1 MVATNFEIR
10 FTQSR
15 INYFE
20 TVLKRGADDSLKTL
34 IKAVIAKESNNNL
47 SAESIARVMKESY
60 TELGKNGGINSKAVV
75 KVAEILTGKSKFEVY
90 QYKDFKKDAAKVLKN
105 YGFINAILK
114 NIPSAGKDVLKDDAT
129 NKIFTAYASDTLKD
143 DALKAANA
151 YFKIV
156 ATTCGTGPFE
166 TIDLPEKDANSHH
179 VQNCLAQANEIAY
192 ALLADANCGSDK
204 LDCYRV
210 KESCYYAIADRLYD
224 LYNRGNV
231 EQMMV
236 DIKGEYPY
244 EQAVPDLPEIKKEI
258 LEYEENECL
267 RAKKKQIEEGLE
279 KLLKANDLLNETDL
293 DAMKYNNEIL
303 EKIVDK
309 IEEKSR
315 IELINNNQ
323 KKEIEDW
330 LVYAKKQMEEKDRE
344 IELLKT
350 ELEKTKLTNDS
361 EKLTEIEST
370 VQQYHHE
377 DL

>member
-1 MVATNFEIR
+1 MAATNFEIR
-10 FTQSR
+10 FAQSR
-15 INYFE
+15 IDYFE
-20 TVLKRGADDSLKTL
+20 GVLKRGADDSLKTL
-34 IKAVIAKESNNNL
+34 IKAVIAKESNSNL
-47 SAESIARVMKESY
+47 SAESIVRVIKESY
-60 TELGKNGGINSKAVV
+60 AELGKSGGVNSKAVV
-75 KVAEILTGKSKFEVY
+75 KAAEILTGKSKFEIY
-90 QYKDFKKDAAKVLKN
+90 QQKDFKKDAAKVLKN

-114 NIPSAGKDVLKDDAT
+114 NIPSAGKDVLKNDGKVFTGPADTITDD
-129 NKIFTAYASDTLKD
+129 NIKVLNNYA
-143 DALKAANA
+143 
-151 YFKIV
+151 KIV
-156 ATTCGTGPFE
+156 TTVCGIGPFI
-166 TIDLPEKDANSHH
+166 TADLPEKDANSHH
-179 VQNCLAQANEIAY
+179 VANCLVQANKIAY
-192 ALLADANCGSDK
+192 ALLADSNCGKDK

-210 KESCYYAIADRLYD
+210 KENCYYTIADRLYD

-279 KLLKANDLLNETDL
+279 KLLKANDLLNETDP
-293 DAMKYNNEIL
+293 DTMKYNNEVL

-309 IEEKSR
+309 IEEKAR

-344 IELLKT
+344 INALK
-350 ELEKTKLTNDS
+350 
-361 EKLTEIEST
+361 EKLKEYES
-370 VQQYHHE
+370 QQNTQILENE
-377 DL
+377 DIINQGNERVEL